1 MESFE
6 MIEKRES
13 RIQGYMTTGLSY
25 VEAERVMYEVDRK
38 RTDAQMVREIGAVY
52 GSVLFMLGVTIGAM
66 WLSSRVLK

>member
-1 MESFE
+1 
-6 MIEKRES
+6 
-13 RIQGYMTTGLSY
+13 MTTGLSY

-38 RTDAQMVREIGAVY
+38 RTDAQMVRELGAVY